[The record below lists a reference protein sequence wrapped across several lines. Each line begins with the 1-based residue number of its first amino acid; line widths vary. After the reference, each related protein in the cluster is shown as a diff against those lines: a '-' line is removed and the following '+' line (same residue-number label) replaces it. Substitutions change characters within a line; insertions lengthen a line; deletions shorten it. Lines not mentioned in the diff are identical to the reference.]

1 MENVLMVSET
11 KLKAFTDINENVS
24 VDILLPNIQI
34 AQDIG
39 CQTLLGTKFYNS
51 LRTKIQGQTL
61 NPEETIL
68 LEEYIQPYLLHRA
81 YYEALPSIYMRI
93 MNKGIVVGQ
102 TEEGNAASVGE
113 MRYLRNIQQNR
124 YEFYSQRLMDYIKAN
139 QGYFPDYYTYT
150 TNDGMKPSKEN
161 YFSGIQ
167 IGPGQR
173 KVIKKKLNIPNNWEN
188 FGENPCLDC

>member
-1 MENVLMVSET
+1 MVSET

-93 MNKGIVVGQ
+93 INKGIVVGQ

-139 QGYFPDYYTYT
+139 QGDFPDYYTYT
-150 TNDGMKPSKEN
+150 TNNETIKRELFLRYTNRTRSKKSNKE
-161 YFSGIQ
+161 
-167 IGPGQR
+167 
-173 KVIKKKLNIPNNWEN
+173 ET
-188 FGENPCLDC
+188 

>member
-51 LRTKIQGQTL
+51 LRTKIQSQTL

-93 MNKGIVVGQ
+93 MNKGLVVGQ
-102 TEEGNAASVGE
+102 TEEGNAAGVGE

-124 YEFYSQRLMDYIKAN
+124 YEFYSQRLMDYIKDHRAE
-139 QGYFPDYYTYT
+139 YPDYFTYST
-150 TNDGMKPSKEN
+150 GDGMKPSKEN
-161 YFSGIQ
+161 YFSGIH
-167 IGPGQR
+167 IGPGVR
-173 KVIKKKLNIPNNWEN
+173 KLPNRFKNIPNNWEN
-188 FGENPCLDC
+188 NGENPCLDC

>member
-68 LEEYIQPYLLHRA
+68 LESTA
-81 YYEALPSIYMRI
+81 YYIRHHEY
-93 MNKGIVVGQ
+93 
-102 TEEGNAASVGE
+102 
-113 MRYLRNIQQNR
+113 
-124 YEFYSQRLMDYIKAN
+124 
-139 QGYFPDYYTYT
+139 
-150 TNDGMKPSKEN
+150 
-161 YFSGIQ
+161 
-167 IGPGQR
+167 
-173 KVIKKKLNIPNNWEN
+173 KLDV
-188 FGENPCLDC
+188 CTLHL